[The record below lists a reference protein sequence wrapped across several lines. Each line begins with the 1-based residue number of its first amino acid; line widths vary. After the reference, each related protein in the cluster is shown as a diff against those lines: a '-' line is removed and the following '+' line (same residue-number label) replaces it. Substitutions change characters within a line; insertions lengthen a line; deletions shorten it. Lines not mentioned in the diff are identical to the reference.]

1 MEKATKTLPRFD
13 DFSSGP
19 DQVHV
24 CAFQRSFNAVVVG
37 NKFFLLVTSF
47 LQRIRK
53 DFRNSIDK
61 PPGKYSAVA
70 NLYVDMTASPHD
82 CFAE

>member
-1 MEKATKTLPRFD
+1 MSDMEKATKTLPRFD

-61 PPGKYSAVA
+61 PPGKYSVRVTVCVKFGD
-70 NLYVDMTASPHD
+70 N
-82 CFAE
+82 